1 SVLKINPELMPS
13 GPENGT
19 ISSDFVKTIL
29 NFISGSSSIFSIQLI
44 QEWLCL
50 DEHFLRKVEERSY
63 RINFPGIVNDHNWTS
78 VLPLGLEDILKMN
91 INSKIAGIISESG
104 R

>member
-1 SVLKINPELMPS
+1 MGIKQELNP
-13 GPENGT
+13 GVYENGKIDT
-19 ISSDFVKTIL
+19 DFIKTIL
-29 NFISGSSSIFSIQLI
+29 NFASAASSIFSIQLI

-50 DEHFLRKVEERSY
+50 DEHFLRKVEEKSY

-78 VLPLGLEDILKMN
+78 VLPLGLENILEMG
-91 INSKIAGIISESG
+91 INSEIKEIISVNG